1 VQRITDLKLVTPPQ
15 ALVADKG
22 DVWSAGVVILEMTSG
37 RYPFPASTEDGI
49 IEAILTVLGPI
60 TMEQVRDIGVDP
72 LLYPE
77 LLAGSTF
84 NVRRWSDIQVFP
96 KTPSVELLALL
107 NQCLEYSPRRRADAA
122 TILEHDFFKSEEG
135 KNIQEL

>member
-1 VQRITDLKLVTPPQ
+1 MI
-15 ALVADKG
+15 
-22 DVWSAGVVILEMTSG
+22 SG

-49 IEAILTVLGPI
+49 LEDIFTVLGPI

-77 LLAGSTF
+77 LLVGSTF
-84 NVRRWSDIQVFP
+84 NARRWSDIQVFP
-96 KTPSVELLALL
+96 KTPSVELRALL

-122 TILEHDFFKSEEG
+122 TILRHNFFKSDEE
-135 KNIQEL
+135 KNVQEL